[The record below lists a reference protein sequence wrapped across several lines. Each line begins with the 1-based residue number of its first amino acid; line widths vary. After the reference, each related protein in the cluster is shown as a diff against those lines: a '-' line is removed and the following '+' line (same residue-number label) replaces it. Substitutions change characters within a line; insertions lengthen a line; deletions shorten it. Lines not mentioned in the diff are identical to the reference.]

1 MDRFRAAIWL
11 AAAFRRWSPTD
22 FFVGAGFTSASD
34 LRGAG
39 SRTAGSRKKTQGFIF
54 MTTNTVEDPPRVASV
69 APKIAPLAVPAG
81 SQAEADSPLEPEP
94 EVGPE
99 RVLLHMPVDIRS
111 MSLVVLAIFASLF
124 VLHWAKAVF
133 IPVMLSI
140 LCSYAL
146 SPIVNWMER
155 WHIPRWLSAAVLLA
169 SILGGTSAT
178 VWSLRDEAVQ
188 LVRALPAA
196 TQKLANALRTH
207 AGAAPSPLE
216 TVQKA
221 ASQLE
226 QAARGEAQAN
236 ARGVTRVVIEPTR
249 FDIKKY
255 LWSGGIGLAALIGQ
269 ATVVIFLTYFLML
282 SGDTFRR
289 KMLKLAGPNF
299 SDKKFTLQALHEV
312 ADQIQRYLQVQVLT
326 SAVVGVLTWLALM
339 ALGLDNAA
347 VWGIAAG
354 VLNLIPYIGS
364 VIIAGATAMV
374 AFLQFGTLDMA
385 LVVGSASLVIH
396 AVTGNLLTPWLTSRT
411 SRMSPVAVFVGML
424 AWGWLWGVWGLLLG
438 IPILMMV
445 KAVCD
450 RVDDLKP
457 IGEFLGS

>member
-1 MDRFRAAIWL
+1 
-11 AAAFRRWSPTD
+11 
-22 FFVGAGFTSASD
+22 
-34 LRGAG
+34 
-39 SRTAGSRKKTQGFIF
+39 
-54 MTTNTVEDPPRVASV
+54 MTMHTVEDPLQADSV
-69 APKIAPLAVPAG
+69 DPKIAPRVLPANPVA
-81 SQAEADSPLEPEP
+81 QADPPPEPEP
-94 EVGPE
+94 EPD
-99 RVLLHMPVDIRS
+99 RILLHMPVDIRS

-133 IPVMLSI
+133 IPVMLGI
-140 LCSYAL
+140 LFSYAL

-155 WHIPRWLSAAVLLA
+155 RRIPRWLSAAVLLLA
-169 SILGGTSAT
+169 ILGGTSAT
-178 VWSLRDEAVQ
+178 VWSLRDEATR
-188 LVRALPAA
+188 LVRSLPAA
-196 TQKLANALRTH
+196 TQKLANALRTR
-207 AGAAPSPLE
+207 ADSAPTSLE

-226 QAARGEAQAN
+226 QAARGDTETGV
-236 ARGVTRVVIEPTR
+236 RGATRVVIEPSR
-249 FDIKKY
+249 FNIKDY

-269 ATVVIFLTYFLML
+269 TMVVIFLTYFLML

-289 KMLKLAGPNF
+289 KMLKLAGPNL
-299 SDKKFTLQALHEV
+299 SDKKITLQALHEV

-354 VLNLIPYIGS
+354 VLNLVPYVGS
-364 VIIAGATAMV
+364 VIIAGASAML

-385 LVVGSASLVIH
+385 LIVGFASLLIHVI
-396 AVTGNLLTPWLTSRT
+396 TGNLLTPWLTSRA